1 MKFDNEMEIEAP
13 IEYVFTWGTNPDNW
27 QRATPALID
36 LELIEE
42 TDEGTHYRNTMKLL
56 GRTTTSDEL
65 FIIDEENFETVSVF
79 DDENLRGEMRY
90 TYTETETGT
99 TIRMH
104 GEFEAGS
111 SLFERAIQPVVT
123 RYFNRQFRNSLKTM
137 QELIE
142 AEYALEADEAEAPA
156 Q

>member
-1 MKFDNEMEIEAP
+1 MKFDNEIEIEAP
-13 IEYVFTWGTNPDNW
+13 IEYVFAWGTTPDNW
-27 QRATPALID
+27 LRATPALID

-56 GRTTTSDEL
+56 GRTTTNDEL
-65 FIIDEENFETVSVF
+65 FIINEENFETVSVF
-79 DDENLRGEMRY
+79 DDENLKGEMRY

-99 TIRMH
+99 MIRVH

-123 RYFNRQFRNSLKTM
+123 RYFNR
-137 QELIE
+137 
-142 AEYALEADEAEAPA
+142 
-156 Q
+156 